1 MMFKMYGI
9 TGSMMEK
16 NNLSDH
22 ISIVELLSEHI
33 SIWDYLSNTDRPI
46 VLYGMGDG
54 AIKVM
59 NALSQYGKKPDAI
72 FASDEFVRGHEFL
85 SYPVLK
91 LSDIERMYS
100 HPIILL
106 CFAAGY
112 DSLLNR
118 IYELANRHELYAP
131 DLPVIGG
138 GLFDYQ
144 YMLDNQKDIEE
155 VYNLLEDELSRQV
168 FINILNFKISGKIH
182 YLKDITTMRDEVF
195 ESIIMP
201 KSGDTYIDAGA
212 YNGDT
217 IDEMLKFTK
226 GELGRIV
233 AFEPDKKNFKKLQ
246 RNTENLQ
253 FVQLHYAGVW
263 NEDSTVNFLS
273 KAGRHSS
280 ISGKGTPTKM
290 RSIDKVL
297 AGDRAD
303 IMKFDVEGA
312 EFEALLGAKDTIAE
326 YSPRIMLSLYHRNED
341 IFKLPLLL
349 KRLNPQYRIFMRHH
363 PYIPAWETN
372 LYASI

>member
-1 MMFKMYGI
+1 MRG
-9 TGSMMEK
+9 
-16 NNLSDH
+16 
-22 ISIVELLSEHI
+22 ISIVDQLSEHI
-33 SIWDYLSNTDRPI
+33 SIWDYLSKTDRPI

-85 SYPVLK
+85 SYPVRR
-91 LSDIERMYS
+91 LSDIERMYD

-112 DSLLNR
+112 DSLIDR
-118 IYELANRHELYAP
+118 IYELSSRHELYAP

-144 YMLDNQKDIEE
+144 YVIDNQKDIEE
-155 VYNLLEDELSRQV
+155 VYNLLDDELSRQV
-168 FINILNFKISGKIH
+168 YINILNFKISGKIH

-195 ESIIMP
+195 ENIIVP
-201 KSGDTYIDAGA
+201 KSGDTYIDCGA

-217 IDEMLKFTK
+217 IEEILHFTNGEMA
-226 GELGRIV
+226 RII

-263 NEDSTVNFLS
+263 NEDSAVNFLS

-280 ISGKGTPTKM
+280 ISEKGTPTQM

-297 AGDRAD
+297 AGEPAD
-303 IMKFDVEGA
+303 IIKFDVEGA
-312 EFEALLGAKDTIAE
+312 EFEALLGAKDTIAK
-326 YSPRIMLSLYHRNED
+326 YSPRILLSLYHRNED

-349 KRLNPQYRIFMRHH
+349 KRLNPRYRIFMRHH
-363 PYIPAWETN
+363 HYIPAWETN

>member
-1 MMFKMYGI
+1 MTMYKMYGI

-16 NNLSDH
+16 NNLRGL
-22 ISIVELLSEHI
+22 SIVELLSEHI
-33 SIWDYLSNTDRPI
+33 SIWDYLSKTDRPI

-59 NALSQYGKKPDAI
+59 NALAQNGKKPDAI

-91 LSDIERMYS
+91 LADIEEMYDD
-100 HPIILL
+100 PIILL

-112 DSLLNR
+112 DSLINR
-118 IYELANRHELYAP
+118 IYELSSRHELYAP

-144 YMLDNQKDIEE
+144 YVLDNQKDIEE

-168 FINILNFKISGKIH
+168 FINVLNFKISGKIH

-201 KSGDTYIDAGA
+201 KLGDTYIDCGA

-217 IDEMLKFTK
+217 IEEILRFTN
-226 GELGRIV
+226 GELSRIV

-246 RNTENLQ
+246 KNTQNLQ
-253 FVQLHYAGVW
+253 FVQLHNAGVW
-263 NEDSTVNFLS
+263 NEDSMVNFS
-273 KAGRHSS
+273 SRAGRHSS
-280 ISGKGTPTKM
+280 ISGEGAPVQM

-297 AGDRAD
+297 AGEHAD
-303 IMKFDVEGA
+303 IIKFDVEGA
-312 EFEALLGAKDTIAE
+312 EFEALLGAKGTIAE
-326 YSPRIMLSLYHRNED
+326 HSPRILLSLYHRNED

-349 KRLNPQYRIFMRHH
+349 KRLNPEYRIFMRHH
-363 PYIPAWETN
+363 HYIPAWETN

>member
-1 MMFKMYGI
+1 
-9 TGSMMEK
+9 MEK
-16 NNLSDH
+16 NNVRGLG
-22 ISIVELLSEHI
+22 IVELLSEHI
-33 SIWDYLSNTDRPI
+33 SIWDYLAKTDRPI

-72 FASDEFVRGHEFL
+72 FASDEFVRGHKFL

-91 LSDIERMYS
+91 LADIEEMYE

-112 DSLLNR
+112 DSLINK
-118 IYELANRHELYAP
+118 IYDLASRHELYAP

-144 YMLDNQKDIEE
+144 YVLDNQNDIEE
-155 VYNLLEDELSRQV
+155 VYGLLEDELSRRV
-168 FINILNFKISGKIH
+168 LINVLNFKISGKID

-195 ESIIMP
+195 ENIIVP
-201 KSGDTYIDAGA
+201 KSCDTYIDAGA

-217 IDEMLKFTK
+217 IEEILHFTG
-226 GELGRIV
+226 GELGRII

-246 RNTENLQ
+246 RNTQSLQ

-280 ISGKGTPTKM
+280 ISGKGAPVQM

-297 AGDRAD
+297 AGDPAD

-312 EFEALLGAKDTIAE
+312 EFEALLGAQDTIAE
-326 YSPRIMLSLYHRNED
+326 HSPRIMLSLYHRNED

-349 KRLNPQYRIFMRHH
+349 KRLNPKYRFFMRHH
-363 PYIPAWETN
+363 HYIPAWETN